1 MGIFT
6 KKKTK
11 ETPFFTYPKDSEED
25 NYVDDWITKSL
36 THNDDGID
44 RDRYYP
50 QASGS
55 PVMPLYPVGDPT
67 TIPIFFN
74 GSGTYNPNGYGVIT
88 ASNQP
93 DLNMSEDL
101 IDKLWEKMYSRPVIV
116 RCNHCN
122 SHNVISNPTCVQCGA
137 PMGDYKRMK
146 KYER

>member
-6 KKKTK
+6 KKKQK
-11 ETPFFTYPKDSEED
+11 EL
-25 NYVDDWITKSL
+25 VM
-36 THNDDGID
+36 NDDGIP
-44 RDRYYP
+44 RDLYYP
-50 QASGS
+50 TASGS
-55 PVMPLYPVGDPT
+55 PVRPLYPIGDPT
-67 TIPIFFN
+67 TIPIVFEQQPIFYA
-74 GSGTYNPNGYGVIT
+74 GTGTYNPNGYGVIT

-146 KYER
+146 KYE